1 MNAPSRTVFVIDD
14 DLAVRSAIAFLLESA
29 GFSVAAFASA
39 RDFLAAYDG
48 DARGCLVLDVRM
60 PHMSG
65 LELQQEMNARKWQ
78 LPAIFITGH
87 GTVATAIAALRAG
100 AFDFIEKPLRDDVLI
115 DSVRR
120 ALDWEESARV
130 AAERRAETAARYARL
145 TEREREVMRLVVD
158 GDPNKVIADRLGIS
172 QKTVEVHR
180 ARVME
185 KMGARTLSALVRMGL
200 ELE

>member
-1 MNAPSRTVFVIDD
+1 MNAQKRMVFVIDD
-14 DLAVRSAIAFLLESA
+14 DPAVRNAIAFLLETA
-29 GFSVAAFASA
+29 GFVVAAFVSA
-39 RDFLAAYDG
+39 RDFLASYDG
-48 DARGCLVLDVRM
+48 IARGCMVLDVRM

-65 LELQQEMNARKWQ
+65 LELQKEMNERGWR

-120 ALDWEESARV
+120 ALDWEETARLK
-130 AAERRAETAARYARL
+130 AERSAETVARYRTL
-145 TEREREVMRLVVD
+145 TEREREVMHLVIE

-185 KMGARTLSALVRMGL
+185 KMAARTLSALVRMGL
-200 ELE
+200 DLE

>member
-1 MNAPSRTVFVIDD
+1 MVFVVDD

-29 GFSVAAFASA
+29 GFSVAVFPSA

-48 DARGCLVLDVRM
+48 TARGCLVLDMRM

-65 LELQQEMNARKWQ
+65 LELQQEMNVRKWQ

-120 ALDWEESARV
+120 ALDWEESARL
-130 AAERRAETAARYARL
+130 AAEHRAETAARYASL

-158 GDPNKVIADRLGIS
+158 GDPNKVVADRLGIS

>member
-1 MNAPSRTVFVIDD
+1 MN
-14 DLAVRSAIAFLLESA
+14 E
-29 GFSVAAFASA
+29 
-39 RDFLAAYDG
+39 
-48 DARGCLVLDVRM
+48 RGWR
-60 PHMSG
+60 
-65 LELQQEMNARKWQ
+65 

-120 ALDWEESARV
+120 ALDWEETARLK
-130 AAERRAETAARYARL
+130 AERSAETVARYRTL
-145 TEREREVMRLVVD
+145 TEREREVMHLVIE

-185 KMGARTLSALVRMGL
+185 KMAARTLSALVRMGL
-200 ELE
+200 DLE

>member
-1 MNAPSRTVFVIDD
+1 MSEGRTVFVIDD
-14 DLAVRSAIAFLLESA
+14 DAAVRDAIAFLLQSA
-29 GFSVAAFASA
+29 GFAVTAFASGEA
-39 RDFLAAYDG
+39 FLAAYDG
-48 DARGCLVLDVRM
+48 TARGCAVLDVRM
-60 PHMSG
+60 PSLDG
-65 LELQQEMNARKWQ
+65 LSLQREMNARGWR

-100 AFDFIEKPLRDDVLI
+100 AFDFIEKPIRDDILL

-120 ALDWEESARV
+120 ALDWEETAR
-130 AAERRAETAARYARL
+130 AKAERRAEALRRYATL
-145 TEREREVMRLVVD
+145 TEREREVMRLVID

-185 KMGARTLSALVRMGL
+185 KMGARTLSALVRIGF
-200 ELE
+200 EIE